1 MSNVSPAP
9 LAFEVVPQTGR
20 STSPSAGAS
29 SIQMDSRGRA
39 LVEQASHLGLHIT
52 SASVSDLY
60 WLDGIPQSE
69 AERLMREGVVDP
81 LTERLHPEH
90 LGHRDNRSS
99 RESADPVHTLDV
111 ALLPGVTDTKAE
123 TLITAAAILGV
134 DTAGLRVATGRRYRI
149 VGSRAAC
156 ETLANELLSNP
167 IIERTAIDAELVPA
181 FVSGPSTQPPAPEVV
196 AIRDLDDR
204 ALLAL
209 SAARRLA
216 LDLDEMRSI
225 AAHYIDLSR
234 DPTDLE
240 LEMFAQTWSEHCVH
254 KTFRALI
261 TSTETDAEGAVTTHE
276 VDGLLKSYLRAA
288 TDLIAAPWVRSAF
301 VDNAGIIALDD
312 DFDVAIK
319 VETHNHPSA
328 LEPFG
333 GANTGMG
340 GVIRDVIGVSAR
352 PFANLDVLCFA
363 DSDTPHD
370 AVPKNVLHPRRIRDG
385 VVHGIEDYGN
395 KMGIPTV
402 TGAVL
407 YDAGYMR
414 NPLVF
419 CGTVGVL
426 PHGSHPRE
434 VKAGDFVVV
443 LGGRTGRDG
452 LRGATFSSLAMDGG
466 TATVSGGA
474 VQIGHPIAEKQV
486 MEVVLAARDAGLYN
500 AITDCGAGG
509 LSSAIGEMGEDLGA
523 LIELADV
530 PLKYA
535 GLSAWEIWLSEAQER
550 MVLAVPSG
558 KWPAFS
564 AIATA
569 HGCPATT
576 IGHFGH
582 RAAVRPGS
590 PLEPALEILHRGE
603 CVGLLSVDF
612 LKNGIPRRTLSG
624 EWKALPLPSTA
635 DEESLLE
642 GLVKRLADPNL
653 EARSTIMRRYDHE
666 VGGGTVVKPLLGPKG
681 RSPSD
686 GAVITPIELRRKWLD
701 DQDNSKQLPGVALAV
716 GLDPQLGQLDP
727 YVMAWCSV
735 DEAIRNV
742 VAMGGDPDHCAILD
756 NFSWGDPKKP
766 DRLGALVRCTR
777 GCRDAAIHYGTP
789 FVSGKDSLNNEWTDD
804 DGVRH
809 AIPPTLVI
817 TALARVPDVSDPKQV
832 GTPALVAAG
841 DVLYMTGVLN
851 DHPLAMPEAAALHRY
866 RILHR
871 AFRDGLI
878 RSCHDVSRG
887 GLALALAEM
896 VMASDGVG
904 IDATLG
910 QIPGASQ
917 LRPDRRAFCENPG
930 RHVIAI
936 HPDNVSIFES
946 MFDGRLLTRIGSV
959 TNTADTLVV
968 DGTPLPLAP

>member
-1 MSNVSPAP
+1 MSNVSPSP
-9 LAFEVVPQTGR
+9 LAFEVVPHTG
-20 STSPSAGAS
+20 
-29 SIQMDSRGRA
+29 QMSGQIDSRGLA
-39 LVEQASHLGLHIT
+39 LIEQASHLGLHI
-52 SASVSDLY
+52 SNAMVSDLY
-60 WLDGIPQSE
+60 WIDGLDPAD
-69 AERLMREGVVDP
+69 AERLMREAVVDP
-81 LTERLHPEH
+81 VTERLHVTY
-90 LGHRDNRSS
+90 LDDRDKRTSS
-99 RESADPVHTLDV
+99 ESSAAVHTIDV

-123 TLITAAAILGV
+123 TLVTAAGILGLDV
-134 DTAGLRVATGRRYRI
+134 DALRVATGRRYRI
-149 VGSRAAC
+149 AGTREAC

-181 FVSGPSTQPPAPEVV
+181 FVSSPSTTSPRPELVP
-196 AIRDLDDR
+196 IRDLDDP

-209 SAARRLA
+209 SGLRRLA
-216 LDLDEMRSI
+216 LDLAEMRAI
-225 AAHYIDLSR
+225 AAHYRELHR

-254 KTFRALI
+254 KTFRAFI

-276 VDGLLKSYLRAA
+276 VDGLLNSYLRAA

-301 VDNAGIIALDD
+301 VDNAGIIALTDVY
-312 DFDVAIK
+312 DVAIK

-363 DSDTPHD
+363 ASDTPHD

-402 TGAVL
+402 AGAIL
-407 YDAGYMR
+407 YDAGYLR

-434 VKAGDFVVV
+434 VQAGDFVVV

-452 LRGATFSSLAMDGG
+452 LRGATFSSLAMDGD

-523 LIELADV
+523 LIELSDV

-550 MVLAVPSG
+550 MVLAVPSVA
-558 KWPAFS
+558 WPAFS
-564 AIATA
+564 VIAAA
-569 HGCPATT
+569 HGSPATV

-582 RAAVRPGS
+582 LASVRPETS
-590 PLEPALEILHRGE
+590 PEPALEILHRGE

-612 LKNGIPRRTLSG
+612 LKHGIPRRVLRG
-624 EWKALPLPSTA
+624 EWSAKPLPSPGAEEDLA
-635 DEESLLE
+635 D
-642 GLVKRLADPNL
+642 GLRRRLDDPNL
-653 EARSTIMRRYDHE
+653 EPRSAIMRRYDHE
-666 VGGGTVVKPLLGPKG
+666 VGGGTVVKPLQGSSGLA
-681 RSPSD
+681 PSD
-686 GAVITPIELRRKWLD
+686 GAVVVPIELRQKWLD
-701 DQDNSKQLPGVALAV
+701 DQDKSKPLPGVALAV
-716 GLDPQLGQLDP
+716 GVDPRLGQLDP
-727 YVMAWCSV
+727 YVMAWCAV

-777 GCRDAAIHYGTP
+777 GCRDAAVHYGTP

-817 TALARVPDVSDPKQV
+817 TALARVPDVSTPKKT

-841 DVLYMTGVLN
+841 DVLYMTGLLN
-851 DHPLAMPEAAALHRY
+851 DHPLAMPDAAALQRY

-871 AFRDGLI
+871 AFGDGVV

-896 VMASDGVG
+896 VLASEGHGV
-904 IDATLG
+904 AASLG
-910 QIPGASQ
+910 QLPGASS

-930 RHVIAI
+930 RHLIAVR
-936 HPDNVSIFES
+936 PDDVSTFER
-946 MFDGRLLTRIGSV
+946 MFQGHLLTRIGAV
-959 TNTADTLVV
+959 TSTFGTLVL
-968 DGTPLPLAP
+968 DGTELPLARA